1 MLKVLQADK
10 NGIGEKL
17 GIKKGDVLTAVNG
30 QPLVDILDYEYYDS
44 QERFTLTV
52 LRGEEKKDIEVE
64 KEDYES
70 LALTT
75 KVLL

>member
-30 QPLVDILDYEYYDS
+30 QPMADILDFEYYDS

-52 LRGEEKKDIEVE
+52 LRGEEQKDIE
-64 KEDYES
+64 
-70 LALTT
+70 LI
-75 KVLL
+75 

>member
-30 QPLVDILDYEYYDS
+30 QPLVDILDYE
-44 QERFTLTV
+44 
-52 LRGEEKKDIEVE
+52 
-64 KEDYES
+64 
-70 LALTT
+70 
-75 KVLL
+75 